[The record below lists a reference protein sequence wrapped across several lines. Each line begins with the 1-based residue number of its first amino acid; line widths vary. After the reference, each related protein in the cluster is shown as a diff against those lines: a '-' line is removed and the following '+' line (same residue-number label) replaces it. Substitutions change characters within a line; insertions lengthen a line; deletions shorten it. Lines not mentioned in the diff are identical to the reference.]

1 MKIQE
6 LRKLIKEEIQ
16 NVLNEATDFSS
27 FKVLD
32 PGTGHFSINYNG
44 GAFLAF
50 YDSDYAS
57 DSTITLVGSQPQE
70 QKYFDEIAQTVGN
83 VKVTPNSRYGFELT
97 IPKVEFEK
105 LFGAQ

>member
-70 QKYFDEIAQTVGN
+70 QKYFDEIAQMVGGTV
-83 VKVTPNSRYGFELT
+83 KPHSRYGFELT
-97 IPKVEFEK
+97 IPKTKFEE

>member
-70 QKYFDEIAQTVGN
+70 QKYFDEIAQMVGGQ
-83 VKVTPNSRYGFELT
+83 VKPHSRYGFELT
-97 IPKVEFEK
+97 IPKTKFEE

>member
-50 YDSDYAS
+50 YDSD
-57 DSTITLVGSQPQE
+57 
-70 QKYFDEIAQTVGN
+70 
-83 VKVTPNSRYGFELT
+83 
-97 IPKVEFEK
+97 
-105 LFGAQ
+105 

>member
-70 QKYFDEIAQTVGN
+70 QKYFDEIAQMVGGQ
-83 VKVTPNSRYGFELT
+83 VKPHPRYGFELT
-97 IPKVEFEK
+97 IPKTKFEE